1 MQKKI
6 IAVAVAALA
15 STAAFA
21 QTNVTVYGVVDVQ
34 QAFVK
39 SSGATN
45 GVNQGSVGRLDS
57 HGNYIGFKGVEDLGN
72 GLKAVFVY
80 ESAFGTDTG
89 AALSGGRDSYIG
101 LAGGFGTVAAGNL
114 THPLRAFGAKVE
126 LLPGA
131 AGFGTMA
138 SVTGTIAGIKSG
150 ADDRASNAIAYI
162 SPAFSGF
169 TVVAAYVNG
178 ENKTNDR
185 AAAAG
190 TVSTAILDDNGDTLV
205 GVSQCGTVVRG
216 VAVGTACGDAVAAA
230 GKVNSRQWQVAGQYD
245 NGPLFVGVGYHSAK
259 DNAGWGLG
267 AEADGRVIRAVAAY
281 SLPSN
286 TKLTALY
293 DNTKVKNTVL
303 GEVKRQAFSVG
314 VAQTFG
320 KNTAGLEY
328 ARSSKYKVDGAAQDD
343 TGVNIVSAVYG
354 YELSKRT
361 MLHARYSR
369 LANQDLANTNFYN
382 VPVANTVAS
391 GIGANYTGFSV
402 GLRHSF

>member
-39 SSGATN
+39 SSNGAS
-45 GVNQGSVGRLDS
+45 GVNQTSVGRLDS

-80 ESAFGTDTG
+80 ETAISADAGGAFSGT
-89 AALSGGRDSYIG
+89 RDSYIG

-138 SVTGTIAGIKSG
+138 SLTGTIAGLKTG
-150 ADDRASNAIAYI
+150 ADDRASNAVAYI
-162 SPAFSGF
+162 SPSFGGF
-169 TVVAAYVNG
+169 TAIGAYVNG
-178 ENKTNDR
+178 ENKP
-185 AAAAG
+185 
-190 TVSTAILDDNGDTLV
+190 S
-205 GVSQCGTVVRG
+205 SS
-216 VAVGTACGDAVAAA
+216 
-230 GKVNSRQWQVAGQYD
+230 VNSKAWQLAGQYE
-245 NGPLFVGVGYHSAK
+245 NGPLFVGAGYHRANDATFKAATAATFATST
-259 DNAGWGLG
+259 DPLFVDAGGNVG
-267 AEADGRVIRAVAAY
+267 VVETKAAAAAIAADKARVIRVVAAY
-281 SLPSN
+281 TFPSN

-293 DNTKVKNTVL
+293 DNTKTTGTTGAGAAEL
-303 GEVKRQAFSVG
+303 KRQAYSLG
-314 VAQTFG
+314 VAQGFG
-320 KNTAGLEY
+320 KNTVGLEF
-328 ARSSKYKVDGAAQDD
+328 ARANKLKADGNAVADSSA
-343 TGVNIVSAVYG
+343 NIVTALYG

-369 LANQDLANTNFYN
+369 LANQAGTNTNFYN
-382 VPVANTVAS
+382 LPVSNGVAGS
-391 GIGANYTGFSV
+391 NGSDYTGFSV

>member
-39 SSGATN
+39 SSGSTT
-45 GVNQGSVGRLDS
+45 GINQGSVGRLDS
-57 HGNYIGFKGVEDLGN
+57 HGSYIGFKGVEDLGN

-80 ESAFGTDTG
+80 ESTINPDNNVGG
-89 AALSGGRDSYIG
+89 LSGGRDSYIG

-131 AGFGTMA
+131 AGFGTTA

-150 ADDRASNAIAYI
+150 ADDRASNAVAYI

-178 ENKTNDR
+178 ENKTNDV
-185 AAAAG
+185 AADAG
-190 TVSTAILDDNGDTLV
+190 TVSVAIPGAA
-205 GVSQCGTVVRG
+205 GVSNCGGVVVPG
-216 VAVGTACGDAVAAA
+216 VAGTACGDATAAA

-245 NGPLFVGVGYHSAK
+245 NGPLFVGAGYHSAK

-267 AEADGRVIRAVAAY
+267 AAADGRVIRAVAAY

-293 DNTKVKNTVL
+293 DNTKVKNTIL

-314 VAQTFG
+314 AAQTFG
-320 KNTAGLEY
+320 KNTVGLEY

-343 TGVNIVSAVYG
+343 TSVNIVTAVYG

-369 LANQDLANTNFYN
+369 LANQDGINANFYN

-391 GIGANYTGFSV
+391 GVGANYTGFSV